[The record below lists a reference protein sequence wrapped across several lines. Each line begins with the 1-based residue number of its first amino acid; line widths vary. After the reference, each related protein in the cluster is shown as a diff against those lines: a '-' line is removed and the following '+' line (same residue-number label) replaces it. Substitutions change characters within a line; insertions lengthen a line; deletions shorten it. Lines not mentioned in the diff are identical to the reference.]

1 MIFGILLATCSL
13 GTPGLPWGTVMV
25 SLGTLTGIL
34 KFGDSGVALMFA
46 VFALHDAFAA
56 ACNMTC
62 DGAAQLFL
70 TGYIKRHDLTIK
82 N

>member
-1 MIFGILLATCSL
+1 
-13 GTPGLPWGTVMV
+13 MV

-46 VFALHDAFAA
+46 VFAIHDGFAA

-62 DGAAQLFL
+62 DGALALIL
-70 TGYIKRHDLTIK
+70 TGYAKKREISK
-82 N
+82 NTDI